1 MTAVQDASPGSRP
14 ADPLSAPARRGVAG
28 YLAAVAAVAAACGLC
43 AVLGPWI
50 APNFLMVFLLAV
62 VVAAWHGGLGPG
74 LAASAL
80 AVLAV
85 NFLFMPPVFRLAV
98 RGPGDAVKLAF
109 LAAAGYLASVLSQRL
124 IHARDRAARA
134 ADEAERMSAQLQD
147 QAVELE
153 TGAEELQA
161 LNAELAQQVEEAEAL
176 RHGIEA
182 ANTRLLAAGE
192 EARRAGDRLR
202 RILETMAEGVLLIAP
217 DGRITFANDA
227 AARILAVPGDELVTL
242 GRGDPRLAPLRGGAP
257 LPPDQTPAGRA
268 LRTGERVVGEEVE
281 LPRGA
286 GRVLLRVSAAP
297 LHEPGGGEGGVVL
310 TLDDVTAERGA
321 VQALR
326 ESESRFRAMAD
337 SAPVLV
343 WTAGPDGLCTWFNR
357 PWLEFTGRA
366 IEQELGN
373 GWAEGVHP
381 DDYQRCLTLFYSG
394 VEARREFRMEYRL
407 RRHDGEYRWVMDHGV
422 PLVTPAGTF
431 TGYIGSCVDITELR
445 EGQDQQRFL
454 ADAGTVLSSS
464 LDYTETLRRV
474 ARLAVPVMADV
485 CVIDVL
491 DEGRIQRVDAVNA
504 DPAQD
509 AAVRRLVAWTPDPS
523 SADPVAVVMRTAH
536 PLVVNDGAAAAGAAR
551 LEPAEAVRE
560 LGVSAYM
567 AVPLVARGRVL
578 GSILLCATT
587 SGRRYDHAELVRAE
601 ELARRAAFA
610 IDNARLYERAVEA
623 NRAKNDFLAVM
634 SHELRTP
641 LNAILG
647 YTDLFLM
654 GIPAPLPAPVEPQV
668 QRVQS
673 AARHLLELIEEIL
686 TFARIEAGQEEV
698 RPAPV
703 AVSALVQEAAALVE
717 PLALERGIGFVVRG
731 PEPDFTLVADPRK
744 VRQVLINLLGNA
756 IKFTERGRAVLE
768 ARREGGHAV
777 FVVSDTGVGIFPDQL
792 ERIFEPFW
800 QAEQG
805 LIREHGGSGLGLSVA
820 RQLARLMGGDVTVKS
835 TRGEGSEFTFRVPV
849 GTGEVLSAE
858 C

>member
-14 ADPLSAPARRGVAG
+14 AGRLSSSSVRGLAG
-28 YLAAVAAVAAACGLC
+28 YLAAVVVIAAAWGFC
-43 AVLGPWI
+43 ALLRPWI
-50 APNFLMVFLLAV
+50 DPNFLVVFLFAV
-62 VVAAWHGGLGPG
+62 VVCAWYGGLGPG
-74 LAASAL
+74 VAASVL
-80 AVLAV
+80 AVLAA
-85 NFLFMPPVFRLAV
+85 NWFFMAPTGRLSL
-98 RGPGDAVKLAF
+98 RGPGDVVKLGF
-109 LAAAGYLASVLSQRL
+109 LLGAGYLASVLSHRM
-124 IHARDRAARA
+124 IAARA
-134 ADEAERMSAQLQD
+134 QAEGAAAEAERMAGQLQE
-147 QAVELE
+147 QAVEME
-153 TGAEELQA
+153 TQAEELQS
-161 LNAELAQQVEEAEAL
+161 LNLELEQQVEEAEAL
-176 RHGIEA
+176 RRGIES

-192 EARRAGDRLR
+192 ETRRAGDRLR
-202 RILETMAEGVLLIAP
+202 RILETMADGVLMVAP

-227 AARILAVPGDELVTL
+227 AARILAVPRDELVTL
-242 GRGDPRLAPLRGGAP
+242 SRGDPRLTPLRGGAP
-257 LPPDQTPAGRA
+257 IPPAETPAGRV
-268 LRTGERVVGEEVE
+268 LLTGTRIVGDEVE
-281 LPRGA
+281 LPRGG

-297 LHEPGGGEGGVVL
+297 LQEAEGGDGGVVL
-310 TLDDVTAERGA
+310 TLDDVTAEREA

-326 ESESRFRAMAD
+326 ESEDRFRTMAD

-343 WTAGPDGLCTWFNR
+343 WTAGPDAQRTWFNR

-366 IEQELGN
+366 MEREVGN

-381 DDYQRCLTLFYSG
+381 DDYPRCLTVYVSS
-394 VEARREFRMEYRL
+394 VEARRAFRMEYRL
-407 RRHDGEYRWVMDHGV
+407 RRHDGEYRWVLDHGV
-422 PLVTPAGTF
+422 PLATPEGTS
-431 TGYIGSCVDITELR
+431 TGYIGSCIDITELR
-445 EGQDQQRFL
+445 EGEEQQRFL

-464 LDYTETLRRV
+464 LDYTETLRLV

-491 DEGRIQRVDAVNA
+491 DEGRIERVDAVNA

-509 AAVRRLVAWTPDPS
+509 AAVRRLLAFTPDPA

-536 PLVVNDGAAAAGAAR
+536 PLVVNDGAGVPGAAE
-551 LEPAEAVRE
+551 LQPAQVVRE
-560 LGVSAYM
+560 LGVAAYM

-587 SGRRYDHAELVRAE
+587 SGRRFDAAELVRAE

-654 GIPAPLPAPVEPQV
+654 GIPTELPSPLEPQV
-668 QRVQS
+668 KRVQS

-686 TFARIEAGQEEV
+686 TFARIEAGQEEL
-698 RPAPV
+698 RPAPM
-703 AVSALVQEAAALVE
+703 AVSTLVQEAAALVE

-731 PEPDFTLVADPRK
+731 PEPDFTLVADGRK
-744 VRQVLINLLGNA
+744 VRQVLTNLLGNA
-756 IKFTERGRAVLE
+756 IKFTERGRAVLDVRQE
-768 ARREGGHAV
+768 DVDAV

-800 QAEQG
+800 QAQQG

-820 RQLARLMGGDVTVKS
+820 RQLARLLGGDLTVRS
-835 TRGEGSEFTFRVPV
+835 TRGQGSEFTFRMPV
-849 GTGEVLSAE
+849 GSA
-858 C
+858 